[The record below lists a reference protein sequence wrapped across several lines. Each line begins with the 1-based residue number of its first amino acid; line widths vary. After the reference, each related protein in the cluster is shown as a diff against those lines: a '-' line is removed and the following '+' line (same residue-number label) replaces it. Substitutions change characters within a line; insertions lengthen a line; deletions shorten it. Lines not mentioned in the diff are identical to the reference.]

1 MAGVS
6 LATDQQK
13 ERDIMINS
21 TTGKRVAAVL
31 LVICALALVL
41 LVVFGEQYKNA
52 LAYNT
57 VENPN
62 PAVETVYYAHGDLD
76 PNDDIP
82 AKDGKN
88 YFGYNRYRAATES
101 GVDPLVDWFI
111 TKDGL
116 GDLIESIRKDPAL
129 LAAHAL
135 NIDLNMQDV
144 EGYEPILAEEQ
155 NLPVGARADEAH
167 LRFLA
172 KPEDREA
179 ALQRVIS
186 FYCGE
191 GNEYSV
197 EDISAYT
204 SAMYMIS
211 NALEGDKPAVIV
223 QNTNNEGGHMLVIK
237 VLLKDNNW
245 IVLRFRLECGYQPI
259 DVPHWPPPGDTPT
272 PTPTTTPTP
281 EPKNR
286 DDDPQN
292 RPGASDYDFYAPDPV
307 NHDPDTT
314 GTPEPTSPDD
324 DYVAPAPPTEEPT
337 PTPTTAPEP
346 TTSPSEPSEPGYVVE
361 PPDDS
366 GYDPLDPIADPSN
379 PDKPT
384 PVVEDPD
391 VDAPVDD
398 YE

>member
-1 MAGVS
+1 M
-6 LATDQQK
+6 L
-13 ERDIMINS
+13 NS
-21 TTGKRVAAVL
+21 TTGKKVVAVGLVVCAAVL
-31 LVICALALVL
+31 VL
-41 LVVFGEQYKNA
+41 LTCFGEQVKSVFANMTA
-52 LAYNT
+52 SDPT
-57 VENPN
+57 PIDHEVI
-62 PAVETVYYAHGDLD
+62 YYAHGDLD
-76 PNDDIP
+76 PNDNIP

-88 YFGYNRYRAATES
+88 YFGYNAYRAAVES
-101 GVDPLVDWFI
+101 GVQPYIDWI
-111 TKDGL
+111 IKKDGS
-116 GDLIESIRKDPAL
+116 GDLLYRISVDPAL
-129 LAAHAL
+129 CAAHAL
-135 NIDLNMQDV
+135 NLDLNFEGV
-144 EGYEPILAEEQ
+144 EGYQPILAPEA
-155 NLPVGARADEAH
+155 NLLVGERADAAH
-167 LRFLA
+167 LRFLEH
-172 KPEDREA
+172 PDQWDEA
-179 ALQRVIS
+179 VARIKAI
-186 FYCGE
+186 YTGE
-191 GNEYSV
+191 GVQYSV
-197 EDISAYT
+197 EEISDYT
-204 SAMYMIS
+204 SAMYMVA
-211 NALEGDKPAVIV
+211 NQLDGNKPSVIV
-223 QNTNNEGGHMLVIK
+223 QRTNNEGGHMLVIK

-281 EPKNR
+281 EPK
-286 DDDPQN
+286 DPADDPQN
-292 RPGASDYDFYAPDPV
+292 RPGASDHDFYSPDPT

-337 PTPTTAPEP
+337 PAPTTAPEP